1 MNTYEESIFDEIAG
15 DFTVEELL
23 DRVGAKET
31 TSGYEFTVKQLQKF
45 VDILET
51 EISAAERIAMIDM
64 FDRMKKEQK

>member
-31 TSGYEFTVKQLQKF
+31 VSGYEFTVKQLQKF

>member
-31 TSGYEFTVKQLQKF
+31 ASGYEFTVNQLQKF

-51 EISAAERIAMIDM
+51 EISVAERIAMIDL
-64 FDRMKKEQK
+64 FDRIKKEQK

>member
-1 MNTYEESIFDEIAG
+1 VNTYEESIFDEIAG

-31 TSGYEFTVKQLQKF
+31 VSGYEFTVKQLQKF

-51 EISAAERIAMIDM
+51 EISAAERIAMIDL
-64 FDRMKKEQK
+64 FDRIKKEQK

>member
-31 TSGYEFTVKQLQKF
+31 VSGYEFTVKQLQKF

-51 EISAAERIAMIDM
+51 EISAAERIAMIDL
-64 FDRMKKEQK
+64 FDRIKKEQK

>member
-31 TSGYEFTVKQLQKF
+31 VSGYEFTVKQLQKF

-64 FDRMKKEQK
+64 FDRIKKEQK

>member
-31 TSGYEFTVKQLQKF
+31 ASGYEFTVKQLQKF

-51 EISAAERIAMIDM
+51 EISVAERIAMIDM
-64 FDRMKKEQK
+64 FDRIKKEQK